1 MGKERLGNERI
12 QHSIVC
18 TREEETK
25 EKMVQGNEC
34 VGSVRGKEG
43 RGLWKGEM

>member
-1 MGKERLGNERI
+1 MKEYNT
-12 QHSIVC
+12 IVC

-34 VGSVRGKEG
+34 VGSVRG
-43 RGLWKGEM
+43 